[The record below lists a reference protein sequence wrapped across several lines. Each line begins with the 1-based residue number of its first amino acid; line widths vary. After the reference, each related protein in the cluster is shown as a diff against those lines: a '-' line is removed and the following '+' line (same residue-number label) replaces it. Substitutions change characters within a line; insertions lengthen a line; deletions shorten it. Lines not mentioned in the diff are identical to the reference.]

1 MSSTENKF
9 RFKIT
14 VIGDG
19 EVGKTSLIKKF
30 TKGSFKQ
37 DYVKTIGAQF
47 SAYDKEIERDNIKL
61 LFWDIAGQDD
71 FNFLRPSF
79 FKNSVAAI
87 IVFSL
92 EENELGKDSFSH
104 IPDWHQDVNQ
114 FCGDIPIVLF
124 ANKVDLINE
133 ENLNHNKI
141 QEIVDKRKFLAYYLT
156 SAKTGYGVI
165 KAFQAIIAELY
176 YKFKAISS
184 VLHDPD

>member
-1 MSSTENKF
+1 MSSTETKF

-19 EVGKTSLIKKF
+19 EVGKTSLIRKF

-47 SAYDKEIERDNIKL
+47 SVYDKEIDGDKIEL
-61 LFWDIAGQDD
+61 LLWDIAGQDD

-92 EENELGKDSFSH
+92 EENELGEDSFNH
-104 IPDWHQDVNQ
+104 IPDWHQDINQ
-114 FCGDIPIVLF
+114 FCGDIPIIMF
-124 ANKVDLINE
+124 ANKVDLIDE
-133 ENLNHNKI
+133 WNLDHKKI
-141 QEIVDKRKFLAYYLT
+141 QDVVDKRKFLGYYIT

-165 KAFQAIIAELY
+165 EAFHAIIEELY
-176 YKFKAISS
+176 HKFKALSS
-184 VLHDPD
+184 VP